1 MAPHS
6 GPAWTN
12 PKILNA
18 RITDLARLF
27 TPRAVHECDFSISI
41 RTQVSVS
48 LCIMLVL
55 ERSLQCPSL
64 PVVKPFLLAEEG
76 AVVGRCVFLNV
87 AASCDGESMFGM

>member
-1 MAPHS
+1 M
-6 GPAWTN
+6 
-12 PKILNA
+12 
-18 RITDLARLF
+18 
-27 TPRAVHECDFSISI
+27 
-41 RTQVSVS
+41 SVS